1 MQSSS
6 GPYLL
11 RTLSCKGP
19 LPRSGLPSLRDNE
32 CVRIAAATQERLIT
46 RAHDTQGAKRI
57 NWLACRYVD
66 ILLDVSQVKAWRCP
80 NLGIDGGRAW

>member
-32 CVRIAAATQERLIT
+32 RVCIAASTQERLIT
-46 RAHDTQGAKRI
+46 RAHDTRSVERI
-57 NWLACRYVD
+57 NSLACRYLVYVD
-66 ILLDVSQVKAWRCP
+66 ILLDVSGVKAWRCP
-80 NLGIDGGRAW
+80 N